1 MVLTQTQTRE
11 QLLLLLELRL
21 QLLPLQVL
29 LTLLAGQLLA
39 QLGRL
44 PQNVHLGRPLLVTDV
59 GYLLF
64 QGLEQILQTDAT
76 LTLHVVVLIP
86 LLDRIGL
93 VQTKLTLQDAAAAA
107 ADGAIGAAGAIAA
120 VGAHRGLLL
129 LLQHVARGGLIARLL
144 HTLLGRKTLH

>member
-1 MVLTQTQTRE
+1 M
-11 QLLLLLELRL
+11 
-21 QLLPLQVL
+21 
-29 LTLLAGQLLA
+29 
-39 QLGRL
+39 
-44 PQNVHLGRPLLVTDV
+44 
-59 GYLLF
+59 
-64 QGLEQILQTDAT
+64 
-76 LTLHVVVLIP
+76 LIP

-93 VQTKLTLQDAAAAA
+93 VQAKLTLQDAAAAAA